1 MDKETLERIDRL
13 EQTIYKLLDELEL
26 KTDALHKI
34 YDENLRRLRK
44 QDKSKRVDQ
53 G

>member
-1 MDKETLERIDRL
+1 MDKKTLERIDRL

-34 YDENLRRLRK
+34 YDENLRRLRE
-44 QDKSKRVDQ
+44 QNKSKRVDQ